1 MEEREMNLPTVE
13 NRVNLN
19 TLLQIVQIIMIVGGG
34 AWFAATIRGDVDRN
48 TRDISKIQTNVSS
61 IATDASAYTNIR
73 FRVDRLE
80 QGFIGVTTDN
90 KDLERQI
97 NGMAADVRVI
107 REIVNRLDK
116 SR

>member
-1 MEEREMNLPTVE
+1 MNLPAVD
-13 NRVNLN
+13 NRINLN
-19 TLLQIVQIIMIVGGG
+19 TFLQIIQIVMIVGGG

-48 TRDISKIQTNVSS
+48 TKDINRIQNSVTA

-90 KDLERQI
+90 KDLEKKI
-97 NGMAADVRVI
+97 NEMAADVRVM
-107 REIVNRLDK
+107 REIVERLDK